1 MKTMEKIEITI
12 KKQVKY
18 FTCGKNVSCPNTT
31 LNERIN
37 EGLQNRNIDA
47 DSVISITDN
56 GDWVTV
62 WYRCVV

>member
-1 MKTMEKIEITI
+1 MEKIEITI

-18 FTCGKNVSCPNTT
+18 FTCGKNE
-31 LNERIN
+31 LERIN

-56 GDWVTV
+56 GDWITV

>member
-18 FTCGKNVSCPNTT
+18 FTCDKNE
-31 LNERIN
+31 LERIN

-56 GDWVTV
+56 GDWITV

>member
-1 MKTMEKIEITI
+1 MKTMMKIEITI

-18 FTCGKNVSCPNTT
+18 FTCGKNE
-31 LNERIN
+31 LERIN

-56 GDWVTV
+56 GDLITV